1 MTRDEIEKAV
11 IDLYQKY
18 EHIFKLAHIDHK
30 TFFDWF
36 AKFRTY
42 REMRKAN
49 TYLFGGSKTKVRLLM
64 NLQMCQQVYKRFDDD
79 LWEKLGLLA
88 RDDKDFK
95 LLMLT
100 IKELKQTWFVRP
112 KPKRS
117 HS

>member
-1 MTRDEIEKAV
+1 MTKDEIEQAV
-11 IDLYQKY
+11 VDLYQKY
-18 EHIFKLAHIDHK
+18 EHIFLLANIEHK

-42 REMRKAN
+42 GEMRRAN
-49 TYLFGGSKTKVRLLM
+49 SYLFGGGRQKLRLLM
-64 NLQMCQQVYKRFDDD
+64 NLQMSQQVYKRFDDD
-79 LWEKLGLLA
+79 MWEKLGLLA

-100 IKELKQTWFVRP
+100 IKELKQTWVARP
-112 KPKRS
+112 KPRRS